1 MSRPPRPQ
9 CLSPSP
15 LLTRGRTTP
24 TTRSTTR
31 TGTSRRPWTEGNL
44 EGTPG
49 LQSKF
54 QEGVY
59 AGLIGG
65 DCVATSRYK
74 TQDVASA
81 HHRLHASCKEAEG
94 YATSAPLGDSVV
106 VIVKSVNRV
115 LLSLR
120 TTLRS
125 QLKLSE
131 PTENRGRVV
140 EAQLKIKS

>member
-1 MSRPPRPQ
+1 M
-9 CLSPSP
+9 
-15 LLTRGRTTP
+15 TIKTP
-24 TTRSTTR
+24 DDLAIADVYERSYDAKDQEYDADR
-31 TGTSRRPWTEGNL
+31 VEKEVVAEGNL

-49 LQSKF
+49 LFSKV
-54 QEGVY
+54 QERVH

-74 TQDVASA
+74 TQDVARA